1 MFARGLDER
10 KQHLESERP
19 GYQEKHRK
27 RLMQMAKVGQ
37 MRRAKDL
44 PTEGD
49 KSDLRKRGRF
59 VILASDS

>member
-1 MFARGLDER
+1 MAFVPHGPTMF
-10 KQHLESERP
+10 HFRP

-59 VILASDS
+59 VI